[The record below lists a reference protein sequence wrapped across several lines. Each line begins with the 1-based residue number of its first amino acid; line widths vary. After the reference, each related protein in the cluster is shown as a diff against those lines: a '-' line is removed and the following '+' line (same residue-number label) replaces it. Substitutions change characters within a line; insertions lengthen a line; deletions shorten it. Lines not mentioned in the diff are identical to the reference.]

1 MRFSRSIEHL
11 GKHAIEEGMDCRDM
25 QTMAL
30 GQSGEVF
37 NNGMKLYFFKSC
49 LVISQSKY
57 VQTKFLYSGSYQKL

>member
-37 NNGMKLYFFKSC
+37 NNGMKLYF
-49 LVISQSKY
+49 LRAA
-57 VQTKFLYSGSYQKL
+57 